1 MLKID
6 FHSVPGNA
14 DFEEFFI
21 GHQCDQPPRILQE
34 LVQVLIAG
42 DRVEVEEAQMADL
55 CFFSKLHADQ
65 IERIT

>member
-6 FHSVPGNA
+6 FHPVPGNA
-14 DFEEFFI
+14 DFIGFFI
-21 GHQCDQPPRILQE
+21 GHQYDQLSRILQE

-42 DRVEVEEAQMADL
+42 DRIEVEEAQMADL

-65 IERIT
+65 IV